1 MENINKEELEFINK
15 KLERSKNLKRY
26 KEKMN
31 DFSLA
36 KNQKI
41 LVKKSGKVSSKDKD
55 MVGLAQKSKNINN
68 NLGEDTKK
76 FVSDYKKEINN
87 DDIDST
93 FDLNKVLDLINKSD
107 LNLLAKTANDNPDM
121 LKKGISMIKNN
132 KSIKKTFNSTIQSG
146 LQKLSKNCESN
157 MSGIP
162 EEKMNKFCQLM
173 QDMKVDPEEFR
184 KILQPSNEKKGK
196 KQQKQQKQDQENENE
211 NNCDSSDLSS
221 SSSSSSDNEE
231 EEEEL
236 KNN

>member
-93 FDLNKVLDLINKSD
+93 FDLNKVLDLLNKSD

-196 KQQKQQKQDQENENE
+196 KQQQQDQENENE

-231 EEEEL
+231 EEEL

>member
-93 FDLNKVLDLINKSD
+93 FDLNKVLDLLNKSD

-196 KQQKQQKQDQENENE
+196 KQQQQDQENENE

>member
-196 KQQKQQKQDQENENE
+196 KQQQQDQENENE

-221 SSSSSSDNEE
+221 SSSSSSSSSDNE

>member
-93 FDLNKVLDLINKSD
+93 FDLNKVLDLLNKSD

-196 KQQKQQKQDQENENE
+196 KQQQQDQENENE

-221 SSSSSSDNEE
+221 SSSSSSSSSDNE